1 VIIIPVLPA
10 SLLLTF
16 SSNLTTVTGLAEE
29 LWLGLIIQI
38 LQRCLK
44 LENVLCFLKK
54 ASFFKLTH
62 CFKVASGLSKEIN
75 KKLIRPLLG
84 VASEI
89 DFRPE
94 ILSARVKG
102 F

>member
-1 VIIIPVLPA
+1 MARANYTDFATLFEMIEC
-10 SLLLTF
+10 LTF
-16 SSNLTTVTGLAEE
+16 SQKSL
-29 LWLGLIIQI
+29 
-38 LQRCLK
+38 
-44 LENVLCFLKK
+44 
-54 ASFFKLTH
+54 FFKLTH

-94 ILSARVKG
+94 ILSARVNG

>member
-1 VIIIPVLPA
+1 MIEC
-10 SLLLTF
+10 LTF
-16 SSNLTTVTGLAEE
+16 SQKSL
-29 LWLGLIIQI
+29 
-38 LQRCLK
+38 
-44 LENVLCFLKK
+44 
-54 ASFFKLTH
+54 FFKLTH

-75 KKLIRPLLG
+75 KKHIRPLLG